1 MIASEALDCNP
12 CHALTARLPPPPPDN
27 SPAMAGA
34 GIMKTPPTPPLRVL
48 IVDDNPLDR
57 ADAKAAL
64 LTGSTRPS
72 LTFEDVE
79 QILQMEMARKKLR
92 FSAAIEPGLG
102 SHVLDV
108 LRLKQVL
115 YNDLSNAIVGRVFHL
130 VLDRAAVAR
139 PIQAGSGNAG

>member
-1 MIASEALDCNP
+1 M
-12 CHALTARLPPPPPDN
+12 
-27 SPAMAGA
+27 
-34 GIMKTPPTPPLRVL
+34 L

-64 LTGSTRPS
+64 LTGSTPPS

-92 FSAAIEPGLG
+92 FNAAIEPGLG
-102 SHVLDV
+102 SLVLDV